1 MPRVNNKLN
10 NLLFVVGLLVVCSGC
25 LSNDNSRHFQLKV
38 LNKILLDENNLRGIF
53 DGLCISK
60 WRETACIRSN
70 LFLPKH
76 SVARMWG
83 LTADNEL
90 TK

>member
-10 NLLFVVGLLVVCSGC
+10 NLLFVVGLFVVCSGC
-25 LSNDNSRHFQLKV
+25 LSNDNSRHFQHKV
-38 LNKILLDENNLRGIF
+38 LNKILLEENNLRGIF
-53 DGLCISK
+53 GGLCISE

-70 LFLPKH
+70 LFLPKR

-83 LTADNEL
+83 LTADNDL
-90 TK
+90 VK